1 MVQDFLGND
10 ILPGEVVVYLTHYKT
25 SSELKV
31 GIVEKVTDKTVTIN
45 GDRRDGSKVVSLNAV
60 QEMGNYLIQKLRR
73 DCT

>member
-1 MVQDFLGND
+1 MAQDFLGND
-10 ILPGEVVVYLTHYKT
+10 ILPGEVVVYLNHYKT

-45 GDRRDGSKVVSLNAV
+45 GSRRDGSKVVSLNAV
-60 QEMGNYLIQKLRR
+60 QEMGDYLIQKLRR

>member
-1 MVQDFLGND
+1 MAQDFLGND

-45 GDRRDGSKVVSLNAV
+45 GGRRDGSKVVSLNAV
-60 QEMGNYLIQKLRR
+60 QEMGDYLIQKLRR
-73 DCT
+73 DCM

>member
-1 MVQDFLGND
+1 MTQDFLGND
-10 ILPGEVVVYLTHYKT
+10 ILPGEVVVYLNHHKT

-45 GDRRDGSKVVSLNAV
+45 GSRRDGSKIISLNAV
-60 QEMGNYLIQKLRR
+60 QEMGDYLIQKLRR

>member
-1 MVQDFLGND
+1 MAQDFLGND

-45 GDRRDGSKVVSLNAV
+45 GSRRDGSKIISLNAV
-60 QEMGNYLIQKLRR
+60 QEGGEELMLKLRAEL
-73 DCT
+73 T

>member
-1 MVQDFLGND
+1 MAQDFLGND

-45 GDRRDGSKVVSLNAV
+45 GNRRDGSKVISLNAV
-60 QEMGNYLIQKLRR
+60 QEMGDYLIQKLRR

>member
-1 MVQDFLGND
+1 MAQDFLGND

-45 GDRRDGSKVVSLNAV
+45 GSRRDGSKIISLNAV
-60 QEMGNYLIQKLRR
+60 QEMGDYLIQKLRR

>member
-1 MVQDFLGND
+1 MAQDFLGND

-31 GIVEKVTDKTVTIN
+31 GIVERVTDKTVTIN
-45 GDRRDGSKVVSLNAV
+45 GSRRDGSKIISLNAV
-60 QEMGNYLIQKLRR
+60 QEMGDYLIQKLRR

>member
-1 MVQDFLGND
+1 MAQDFLGND
-10 ILPGEVVVYLTHYKT
+10 ILPGEVVVYLNHYKT

-45 GDRRDGSKVVSLNAV
+45 GNRRDGSKVISLNAV
-60 QEMGNYLIQKLRR
+60 QEMGDYLIQKLRR

>member
-1 MVQDFLGND
+1 MAQDFLGND

-31 GIVEKVTDKTVTIN
+31 GIVEKVTNKTVTIN
-45 GDRRDGSKVVSLNAV
+45 GSRRDGSKVISLNAV
-60 QEMGNYLIQKLRR
+60 QEMGDYLIQKLRR

>member
-1 MVQDFLGND
+1 MTQDFLGND
-10 ILPGEVVVYLTHYKT
+10 ILPGEVVVYLNHYKT

-45 GDRRDGSKVVSLNAV
+45 GSRRDGSKVISLNAV
-60 QEMGNYLIQKLRR
+60 QEMGDYLIQKLRR

>member
-1 MVQDFLGND
+1 MAQDFLGND

-45 GDRRDGSKVVSLNAV
+45 GSRRDGSKVVSLNAV
-60 QEMGNYLIQKLRR
+60 QEMGDYLIQKLRR

>member
-45 GDRRDGSKVVSLNAV
+45 GSRRDGSKIISLNAV
-60 QEMGNYLIQKLRR
+60 QEMGDYLIQKLRR

>member
-1 MVQDFLGND
+1 MAQDFLGND

-45 GDRRDGSKVVSLNAV
+45 GSRRDGSKVVSLDAV
-60 QEMGNYLIQKLRR
+60 QEMGDYLIQKLRR